1 MRPDYSKDL
10 DPEVRVKMKKNLVY
24 VGIFSVIML
33 FAGFTSAYIVSM
45 GDSFWLKYPLPTYFW
60 ISTLLIILSSLFLE
74 IAIRKG
80 KSKNKSALRIFISA
94 TLIAGLAFVYFQ
106 FKGYGALTDNGIHAA
121 NNHIMVVDGRYGDY
135 YQIKFKGEIVEVD
148 GNNYLYKGKVMNEQD
163 YQLMSG
169 FMKQFIG
176 VTPAKLIQA
185 KSNPLFD
192 LIYIDKPISILNN
205 NLVFP
210 DSTQLKFVD
219 QLRLSQLAQNI
230 IDKRVDFFVRGKYG
244 KDFQLLYKGKE
255 LEYKN
260 RNMYFEGKKLSKY
273 LQIKALETAD
283 AASSYL
289 FILTFIHLLH
299 IIVTLIYMI
308 KVTINSYSGKYDN
321 GEVLSLRLGA
331 IFWHFL
337 AILWGYLLLF
347 LLFIH

>member
-94 TLIAGLAFVYFQ
+94 TLLAGLAFVYFQ

-176 VTPAKLIQA
+176 VTPTKLIQA
-185 KSNPLFD
+185 KPNTSFD
-192 LIYIDKPISILNN
+192 LIYNDKPISILNN
-205 NLVFP
+205 KLVFP
-210 DSTQLKFVD
+210 DSTQLKYVD

-244 KDFQLLYKGKE
+244 EDFQLLYKGKE

-308 KVTINSYSGKYDN
+308 KITISSYSGKYDN
-321 GEVLSLRLGA
+321 GDVLSLRLGA

>member
-24 VGIFSVIML
+24 VAIFSVIML

-94 TLIAGLAFVYFQ
+94 TLLAGLAFVYFQ

-176 VTPAKLIQA
+176 VTPTKLIQA
-185 KSNPLFD
+185 KPNTSFD
-192 LIYIDKPISILNN
+192 LIYNDKPISILNN
-205 NLVFP
+205 KLVFP
-210 DSTQLKFVD
+210 DSTQLKYVD

-244 KDFQLLYKGKE
+244 EDFQLLYKGKE

-299 IIVTLIYMI
+299 ILVTLIYMI
-308 KVTINSYSGKYDN
+308 KTTINSYSGKYDN
-321 GEVLSLRLGA
+321 GDVLSLRLGA

>member
-24 VGIFSVIML
+24 VAIFSVIML

-94 TLIAGLAFVYFQ
+94 TLLAGLAFVYFQ

-176 VTPAKLIQA
+176 VTPTKLIQA
-185 KSNPLFD
+185 KPNTSFD
-192 LIYIDKPISILNN
+192 LIYNDKPISILNN
-205 NLVFP
+205 KLVFP
-210 DSTQLKFVD
+210 DSTQLKYVD

-244 KDFQLLYKGKE
+244 EDFQLLYKGKE

-308 KVTINSYSGKYDN
+308 KITINSYSGKYDN
-321 GEVLSLRLGA
+321 GDVLSLRLGA

>member
-1 MRPDYSKDL
+1 MRPDYSKEL

-94 TLIAGLAFVYFQ
+94 TLLAGLGFVYFQ

-135 YQIKFKGEIVEVD
+135 YQIKFKGEILEVD
-148 GNNYLYKGKVMNEQD
+148 GNNYLCKGKVMNEQD
-163 YQLMSG
+163 YQLMAG

-176 VTPAKLIQA
+176 VTPSKLIKA
-185 KSNPLFD
+185 KPNPLFE
-192 LIYIDKPISILNN
+192 LIYNEKPVSVLNN
-205 NLVFP
+205 TLVFP
-210 DSTQLKFVD
+210 DSTDLKYVD

-230 IDKRVDFFVRGKYG
+230 IDKRVDFFVRGKFG
-244 KDFQLLYKGKE
+244 TDFQLFYKGKE
-255 LEYKN
+255 LTYKN
-260 RNMYFEGKKLSKY
+260 RNLYFEGKKLSKY

-283 AASSYL
+283 AASSYMY
-289 FILTFIHLLH
+289 ILTFIHLLH
-299 IIVTLIYMI
+299 VLVTLIYMI
-308 KVTINSYSGKYDN
+308 KITISSYSGRYDN
-321 GEVLSLRLGA
+321 GDILSLRLGA

>member
-24 VGIFSVIML
+24 VAIFSVIML

-94 TLIAGLAFVYFQ
+94 TLLAGLAFVYFQ

-176 VTPAKLIQA
+176 VTPTKLIQA
-185 KSNPLFD
+185 KPNTSFD
-192 LIYIDKPISILNN
+192 LIYNEKPISILNN
-205 NLVFP
+205 KLVFP
-210 DSTQLKFVD
+210 DSTQLKYVD

-230 IDKRVDFFVRGKYG
+230 IDQRVDFFVRGKYG
-244 KDFQLLYKGKE
+244 EDFQLLYKGKE

-308 KVTINSYSGKYDN
+308 KITINSYSGKYDN
-321 GEVLSLRLGA
+321 GDVLSLRLGA

>member
-24 VGIFSVIML
+24 VAIFSVIML

-60 ISTLLIILSSLFLE
+60 ISTLLIVLSSLFLE

-94 TLIAGLAFVYFQ
+94 TLLAGLAFVYFQ

-176 VTPAKLIQA
+176 VTPTKLIQA
-185 KSNPLFD
+185 KPNTSFD
-192 LIYIDKPISILNN
+192 LIYNDKPISILNN
-205 NLVFP
+205 KLVFP
-210 DSTQLKFVD
+210 DSTQLKYVD

-244 KDFQLLYKGKE
+244 EDFQLLYKGKE

-308 KVTINSYSGKYDN
+308 KITINSYSGKYDN
-321 GEVLSLRLGA
+321 GDVLSLRLGA

>member
-24 VGIFSVIML
+24 VGVFSVIML

-80 KSKNKSALRIFISA
+80 QSKNKSALRIFISA

-135 YQIKFKGEIVEVD
+135 YQVKFKGEIVEVD

-205 NLVFP
+205 KLVFP

>member
-1 MRPDYSKDL
+1 
-10 DPEVRVKMKKNLVY
+10 
-24 VGIFSVIML
+24 
-33 FAGFTSAYIVSM
+33 
-45 GDSFWLKYPLPTYFW
+45 
-60 ISTLLIILSSLFLE
+60 
-74 IAIRKG
+74 
-80 KSKNKSALRIFISA
+80 
-94 TLIAGLAFVYFQ
+94 
-106 FKGYGALTDNGIHAA
+106 
-121 NNHIMVVDGRYGDY
+121 
-135 YQIKFKGEIVEVD
+135 
-148 GNNYLYKGKVMNEQD
+148 
-163 YQLMSG
+163 MSG

-205 NLVFP
+205 KLVFP